1 MTRARVETFHR
12 RSLEDHGGQDGIRN
26 EHGLESALAQPM
38 NVYFYGQGDLYDMAA
53 AYAYHLAEN
62 QPFIDGNKRTAMAT
76 TFLFLAGNR
85 RWWQAE
91 SEDVRAHV
99 AWIAASDAA
108 ARDEVLHYMTK
119 YFSAR
124 LVDIDL
130 DDVPDLPR

>member
-62 QPFIDGNKRTAMAT
+62 QPFIDGNKRTAVVT
-76 TFLFLAGNR
+76 TLMFLESSGVLTSGITNAQLYDSMIAIAEKRLDKTGLAAVFR
-85 RWWQAE
+85 EQLKA
-91 SEDVRAHV
+91 
-99 AWIAASDAA
+99 
-108 ARDEVLHYMTK
+108 
-119 YFSAR
+119 
-124 LVDIDL
+124 
-130 DDVPDLPR
+130 